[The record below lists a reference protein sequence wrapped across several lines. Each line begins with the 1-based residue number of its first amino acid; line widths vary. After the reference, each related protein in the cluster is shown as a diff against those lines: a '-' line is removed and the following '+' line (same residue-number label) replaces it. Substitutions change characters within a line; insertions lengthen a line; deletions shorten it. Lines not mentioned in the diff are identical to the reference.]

1 MCTSSKWHQLKENHS
16 VKNLNSLQIDQK
28 QVRNWLNDGE
38 NIRSLKHSKNIC
50 RYGKEKFPPVM
61 QKELY
66 TKFLEMQKESRG

>member
-1 MCTSSKWHQLKENHS
+1 MCASSKWHQLS

-61 QKELY
+61 EKGTLH
-66 TKFLEMQKESRG
+66 